1 MLKRLCLILTLCGH
15 SASAD
20 QALVDQALDDH
31 ILPSF
36 AALAESASTLSEVA
50 AIHCEAEKAELRG
63 AFSDAFDAWV
73 RASHIRVGPS
83 EEDERAF
90 ALAFWP
96 DTKGFTPKSL
106 NALISAADPI
116 VFNPQEFAT
125 LSIAARG
132 FYAMEFLLFDPAFQS
147 EDTAEYRCD
156 LIRAIAAEINRN
168 ASAIKWGWQTFQE
181 GLRVPSEE
189 GPYKTSDESLREVF
203 KALHTGLQFTSD
215 ARLGRPLG
223 TFDRPRPARAEARR
237 SARSARHVELSL
249 LATYDLA
256 MILAK
261 DHPLIAQDLGLAYD
275 RAVELVRDLED
286 ADFSGVAD
294 PMGRFRVEVL
304 QQAVDRIREIVTFE
318 LAPALG
324 VTAGFNA
331 LDGD

>member
-1 MLKRLCLILTLCGH
+1 MIKRLCLVLTICGQ
-15 SASAD
+15 SALAD

-31 ILPSF
+31 VLPTF
-36 AALAESASTLSEVA
+36 DVLAESASTLSEVA
-50 AIHCEAEKAELRG
+50 AIHCEPEKAELRG

-83 EEDERAF
+83 EEEERAY

-96 DTKGFTPKSL
+96 DTKGFTSKALNSL
-106 NALISAADPI
+106 IRDADPI
-116 VFNPQEFAT
+116 VFNPEEYAT

-132 FYAMEFLLFDPAFQS
+132 FYAMEFLLFDPAYQV
-147 EDTAEYRCD
+147 EETAEYRCD
-156 LIRAIAAEINRN
+156 LTRAIASEINRN
-168 ASAIKWGWQTFQE
+168 ATAIKWGWQAFQD
-181 GLRVPSEE
+181 GLRLPSDK
-189 GPYKTSDESLREVF
+189 GPYKTDEEALREVF

-223 TFDRPRPARAEARR
+223 TFDRPRPQRAEARR

-275 RAVELVRDLED
+275 RAVELVRDIED
-286 ADFSGVAD
+286 PDFSGVAD
-294 PMGRFRVEVL
+294 PMGRFRVEVV